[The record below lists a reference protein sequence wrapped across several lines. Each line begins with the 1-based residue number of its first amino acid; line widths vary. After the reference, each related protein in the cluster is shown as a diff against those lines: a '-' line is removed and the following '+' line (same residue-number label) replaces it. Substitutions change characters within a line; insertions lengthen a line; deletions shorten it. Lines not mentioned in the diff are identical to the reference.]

1 MSRISRARLVCAALI
16 LAWTASAYA
25 DSLTIDLAAA
35 HARAREQAP
44 DAITAHAKVA
54 QARAA
59 GVGARIH
66 FEENPNI
73 SMGPG
78 VRNSNPLTVAADV
91 RITQPLE
98 IGHRSARI
106 AVADAGE
113 REARA
118 ETEAALRELDLA
130 VTLAFNEARHA
141 DLAVEAAT
149 LSVALTTRS
158 VTAADKR
165 HQAGELSDL
174 DFDLAK
180 IALGRARAT
189 LATTRSN
196 RAEAI
201 GKLAALI
208 GARPGDAITLRGDL
222 GAPPPTLEALR
233 AALANRPD
241 IRALDAEAGVA
252 RAEGNLAHVKR
263 WPALGLWF
271 GYLRDQGD
279 DIFLGGLSL
288 TLPVWN
294 REQGNL
300 AAARVKENTAMR
312 RRSALFIA
320 AARQLED
327 AYASYQHQRESLDTM
342 EREILPVVADAQK
355 LVEKSID
362 AGQISVSDLL
372 VIRQE
377 VTTARREYIDRQL
390 DLANSVAQV
399 LFIAGVTP

>member
-1 MSRISRARLVCAALI
+1 MSRISRARLVCAAL
-16 LAWTASAYA
+16 LLSCPGSAYA
-25 DSLTIDLAAA
+25 DSLTIDLEAA
-35 HARAREQAP
+35 HARARQSAP
-44 DAITAHAKVA
+44 DAISAHAKVA

-59 GVGARIH
+59 GVGARIR
-66 FEENPNI
+66 FEENPDI
-73 SMGPG
+73 AAGAG
-78 VRNSNPLTVAADV
+78 VRSGTPLTTAADV
-91 RITQPLE
+91 RISQPLE
-98 IGHRSARI
+98 LGRRSARI

-130 VTLAFNEARHA
+130 VTLAFNDARHA

-149 LSVALTTRS
+149 LSEALTARS
-158 VTAADKR
+158 VTAAQKR

-180 IALGRARAT
+180 IALGRAHAT
-189 LATTRSN
+189 LASARSD
-196 RAEAI
+196 RAEKI

-208 GARPGDAITLRGDL
+208 GANAGDTITLRGDL
-222 GAPPPTLEALR
+222 GAPAPALDVLR
-233 AALANRPD
+233 ASLANRPD

-252 RAEGNLAHVKR
+252 RAEGGLARVKR
-263 WPALGLWF
+263 WPALGLWL
-271 GYLRDQGD
+271 GYTRDEMD
-279 DIFLGGLSL
+279 NIFLGGVHL

-300 AAARVKENTAMR
+300 AAARAKQSTAMQR
-312 RRSALFIA
+312 RAALLAA

-327 AYASYQHQRESLDTM
+327 AYESYLHQRDSLDTM
-342 EREILPVVADAQK
+342 VREILPVVADAQK
-355 LVEKSID
+355 LVEKSIE

-399 LFIAGVTP
+399 RFIAGVTP